1 MKLACG
7 SIIRSG
13 GLFWGGKRPQSDAT
27 TVCVTNMRQ
36 PTIIARGM
44 MHAFI
49 SAGITAAQCYM
60 LLILPLC
67 GEPKVRSYAIQP
79 ITVNVVNKLVWFWLQ
94 YKAMK
99 QFFSVSLWADMH
111 MMQGVHLLTGLQNP
125 PFILIDA
132 IEIFVVN
139 IRDIALGKWN
149 ASASAKSY

>member
-1 MKLACG
+1 
-7 SIIRSG
+7 
-13 GLFWGGKRPQSDAT
+13 
-27 TVCVTNMRQ
+27 
-36 PTIIARGM
+36 
-44 MHAFI
+44 
-49 SAGITAAQCYM
+49 M

-149 ASASAKSY
+149 YFHVWPRFRAVVTTIIANLCYLVNRWSR

>member
-1 MKLACG
+1 
-7 SIIRSG
+7 
-13 GLFWGGKRPQSDAT
+13 
-27 TVCVTNMRQ
+27 
-36 PTIIARGM
+36 
-44 MHAFI
+44 
-49 SAGITAAQCYM
+49 M